1 VKIIKVKN
9 KKNIK
14 YLNKNL
20 EIPLNFK
27 NNKLKDISN
36 VTRLAG
42 YEYTNLWETTNNL
55 DSIISLR
62 GRNILN
68 VNSLNLDEYD
78 RISHELSNKLIRSKL
93 FKNDL
98 VFPCV
103 GTVGKV
109 YLVKENNKY
118 HINQNIAKITPTK
131 INPLYLSYFMISKKV
146 KQQISFY
153 DQGAGRG
160 NILVGDL
167 REFNIFYPNDINQQE
182 KIAQVLSQQEEQVN
196 NIQKLIE
203 KLEKRNQYYAE
214 RLLSGELRV
223 REGEEG
229 NIEFYENDSKIT
241 FELNKKTIKNCFN
254 NKNIE
259 TWQISKFKDFIKE
272 REKSKIS
279 VKEATNTGEYP
290 FFNCSSSLTYTHN
303 TFNYKEESLILSTGG
318 LPSVHY
324 YNKPFAN
331 SSDTYVVYSEKVD
344 NKYLYYYLKHNLK
357 RLESCFQGSGLKHL
371 NKKLFKL
378 EKLYLPL
385 KIKEQKRIAKVLDK
399 LNNESNNLKLLLEK
413 EQKRFEWLSD
423 ALLSGEYQ
431 IVD

>member
-1 VKIIKVKN
+1 MKL

-14 YLNKNL
+14 SKKILLRKREKEYPENYDLAKIEDLFKITRGKVISSNYILENKGIYPVYSSASSGDGSIGKINTFNL
-20 EIPLNFK
+20 EGKKLTWTTDGFYAGSVFFREGKYNCTNVCGVLELKEKGCEKYFSYLLKPILPKYVTKTDNRKLMSGTVSKIPFIY
-27 NNKLKDISN
+27 NNK
-36 VTRLAG
+36 VV
-42 YEYTNLWETTNNL
+42 E
-55 DSIISLR
+55 
-62 GRNILN
+62 
-68 VNSLNLDEYD
+68 
-78 RISHELSNKLIRSKL
+78 
-93 FKNDL
+93 
-98 VFPCV
+98 
-103 GTVGKV
+103 
-109 YLVKENNKY
+109 
-118 HINQNIAKITPTK
+118 
-131 INPLYLSYFMISKKV
+131 
-146 KQQISFY
+146 
-153 DQGAGRG
+153 
-160 NILVGDL
+160 
-167 REFNIFYPNDINQQE
+167 QE

-223 REGEEG
+223 RENEEG
-229 NIEFYENDSKIT
+229 NVEFYENDSKKT
-241 FELNKKTIKNCFN
+241 FEFNRKIIKHCFN
-254 NKNIE
+254 NNIE
-259 TWQISKFKDFIKE
+259 TWHISKFKDFIKE

-303 TFNYKEESLILSTGG
+303 TFNFKEESLILSTGG

-324 YNKPFAN
+324 CNKPFAN
-331 SSDTYVVYSEKVD
+331 SSDTYVIYSEKVD

-385 KIKEQKRIAKVLDK
+385 EIKEQKRIANVLDK
-399 LNNESNNLKLLLEK
+399 LNSEANNLKFLLEK